1 MAYPGFF
8 LVFEGGDGVGKTTQA
23 SMIAEW
29 LASPEGDTRFVTL
42 TREPGGTAL
51 GVELREALMHGG
63 DVSPRAEA
71 LLYAADRAQHV
82 DEVVYPALEQ
92 GDVVVQDRFI
102 DSSIA
107 YQAVA
112 RGLGEEIGRIS
123 AWAADGLVPDLT
135 IVLDME
141 PDAAR
146 LGDDPDRL
154 ERETWAQADTIRQ
167 AFLDLAAGD
176 PGRYVIIEASRPVE
190 VVHGDVRSAVEAVI
204 PAPVRGFRVPKPVQR
219 VGDWTQWD
227 LSE

>member
-23 SMIAEW
+23 AMVAEW
-29 LASPEGDTRFVTL
+29 LASPEGGTRYVTV

-51 GVELREALMHGG
+51 GVQLREAVMHGG

-82 DEVVYPALEQ
+82 DEVVFPALEQ
-92 GDVVVQDRFI
+92 GDVVIQDRFI

-141 PDAAR
+141 PDASR
-146 LGDDPDRL
+146 LGSDLDRL
-154 ERETWAQADTIRQ
+154 ERDTWAGAGEIRQ
-167 AFLDLAAGD
+167 AFLDLAERD
-176 PGRYVIIEASRPVE
+176 PGRYLVLDASRPVE
-190 VVHGDVRSAVEAVI
+190 VVHSDVCSALEAVL
-204 PAPVRGFRVPKPVQR
+204 PEPSRGFRVPKPVPR
-219 VGDWTQWD
+219 VGNWTQWD

>member
-29 LASPEGDTRFVTL
+29 LASPEGGTRFVTV
-42 TREPGGTAL
+42 TREPGGTPL
-51 GVELREALMHGG
+51 GVELREVLMHGG

-123 AWAADGLVPDLT
+123 AWAADGLRPDLT

-141 PDAAR
+141 PDPSR

-154 ERETWAQADTIRQ
+154 ERETWAHAGEIRQ

-176 PGRYVIIEASRPVE
+176 PGRYLIVDASRPVE

-204 PAPVRGFRVPKPVQR
+204 PAPVRGYRAPKPVPR

>member
-8 LVFEGGDGVGKTTQA
+8 IVFEGGDGVGKTTQV
-23 SMIAEW
+23 SMLADW
-29 LASPEGDTRFVTL
+29 LAAPEGGARYVTT
-42 TREPGGTAL
+42 TREPGGTSL
-51 GVELREALMHGG
+51 GLELRQAVQHGG

-82 DEVVYPALEQ
+82 DEVVFPALEQ

-123 AWAADGLVPDLT
+123 AWAADGLVADLT
-135 IVLDME
+135 IVLDMA
-141 PDAAR
+141 PDPTR
-146 LGDDPDRL
+146 IEGDADRL
-154 ERETWAQADTIRQ
+154 ERETSFHADDIRQ
-167 AFLDLAAGD
+167 AFLDLAALA
-176 PGRYVIIEASRPVE
+176 PERYVVIDASRPVE
-190 VVHGDVRSAVEAVI
+190 VVHADVRSAVEAVL
-204 PAPVRGFRVPKPVQR
+204 PEQKRGLRVPKPVQR
-219 VGDWTQWD
+219 TGDWTQWD

>member
-23 SMIAEW
+23 TMLADW
-29 LASPEGDTRFVTL
+29 LASPEGGTRYVTL

-51 GVELREALMHGG
+51 GAQLRDAVMHGG

-82 DEVVYPALEQ
+82 DEVVFPALEQ
-92 GDVVVQDRFI
+92 GDIVVQDRFI

-141 PDAAR
+141 PDSSRIAT
-146 LGDDPDRL
+146 DPDRL
-154 ERETWAQADTIRQ
+154 ERETWAHANDIRQ
-167 AFLDLAAGD
+167 AFLTVAEREPA
-176 PGRYVIIEASRPVE
+176 RYLVVDASLPVE
-190 VVHGDVRSAVEAVI
+190 VVHANIRAAVQAVL
-204 PAPVRGFRVPKPVQR
+204 PEPSRGYRAPKPIPR
-219 VGDWTQWD
+219 VGNWTQWD

>member
-8 LVFEGGDGVGKTTQA
+8 LVIEGGDGVGKTTQA
-23 SMIAEW
+23 KMIADW
-29 LASPEGDTRFVTL
+29 LASPEGENRYVTV
-42 TREPGGTAL
+42 TREPGGTTL
-51 GVELREALMHGG
+51 GVQLREVVMHGG

-112 RGLGEEIGRIS
+112 RGLGGEIGRIS

-135 IVLDME
+135 VVLDME
-141 PDAAR
+141 PDPAR
-146 LGDDPDRL
+146 LAEDLDRV
-154 ERETWAQADTIRQ
+154 ERETWAHANEIRQ
-167 AFLDLAAGD
+167 AFLDLAAND
-176 PGRYVIIEASRPVE
+176 PGRYVVIEASRPVE
-190 VVHGDVRSAVEAVI
+190 VVHADIRSAVAAVL
-204 PAPVRGFRVPKPVQR
+204 PEQKRGIRTPKPVQR
-219 VGDWTQWD
+219 TGDWTQWD

>member
-8 LVFEGGDGVGKTTQA
+8 IVFEGGDGVGKTTQA
-23 SMIAEW
+23 SMLADW
-29 LASPEGDTRFVTL
+29 LAAAEGKARYVTT
-42 TREPGGTAL
+42 TREPGGTGL
-51 GVELREALMHGG
+51 GSELRQVLMHGG

-92 GDVVVQDRFI
+92 GDVVVQDRFV

-123 AWAADGLVPDLT
+123 AWAADGLVADLT

-141 PDAAR
+141 PDPSR
-146 LGDDPDRL
+146 LGDEQDRV
-154 ERETWAQADTIRQ
+154 ERETFGHAADIRQ
-167 AFLDLAAGD
+167 AFLDLAALAPD
-176 PGRYVIIEASRPVE
+176 RYAVIDASRPVE
-190 VVHGDVRSAVEAVI
+190 VVHADVRAAVEAVL
-204 PAPVRGFRVPKPVQR
+204 PEQKRGLRVPKPVQR

>member
-8 LVFEGGDGVGKTTQA
+8 IVLEGGDGVGKTTQA
-23 SMIAEW
+23 RLLANW
-29 LASPEGDTRFVTL
+29 LAAPEGAGRYVTS
-42 TREPGGTAL
+42 TREPGGTEL
-51 GVELREALMHGG
+51 GEKLREALMHGG

-135 IVLDME
+135 IVLDMA
-141 PDAAR
+141 PDPAR
-146 LGDDPDRL
+146 IGDDPDRV
-154 ERETWAQADTIRQ
+154 ERETSAHSDDIRQ
-167 AFLDLAAGD
+167 AFLDLAALAPD
-176 PGRYVIIEASRPVE
+176 RYVVIDAGRPEE
-190 VVHGDVRSAVEAVI
+190 VVHADVRAAVEDVL
-204 PAPVRGFRVPKPVQR
+204 PAQKHGLRVPKPVQR
-219 VGDWTQWD
+219 TGDWTQWD